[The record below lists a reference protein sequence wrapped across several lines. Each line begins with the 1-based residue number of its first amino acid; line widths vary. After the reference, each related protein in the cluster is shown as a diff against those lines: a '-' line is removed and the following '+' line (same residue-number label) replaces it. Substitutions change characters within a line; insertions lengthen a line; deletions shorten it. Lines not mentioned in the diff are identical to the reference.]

1 MSTLSEWRKA
11 NNCSLKQLGEQTRL
25 QKGFLSEIERGLK
38 RPSVEAARR
47 IEAATNGEVTAA
59 ELLGLSSGVRE
70 EGAPFF
76 TERDLA
82 AEARALGIDPDAIAR
97 QAVEDAVKRARIDA
111 WIDENREAFATNA
124 RDVEENGL
132 WCDRYR
138 QF

>member
-1 MSTLSEWRKA
+1 M
-11 NNCSLKQLGEQTRL
+11 

-97 QAVEDAVKRARIDA
+97 KAVEDAVKRARIDA